1 VVPVARLLNRCRPAL
16 PGGRAQQFRHQL
28 FAHERLADPVEPLG
42 ADAIGLVFYPG
53 SPRHVDVARAAALAE
68 AAGPFVA
75 VVGLFV
81 NADAEEVAH
90 VAERVPLSLLQ
101 FHGDES
107 AQDCARLSDMSG
119 EIGQHVNTAI
129 TSMQFQDMT
138 SQLIDRTLK
147 RVTGL
152 REFLGTLGEH
162 GSSIAAETGNEEIVE
177 RLGKVSMALAIQSLE
192 LRSVLRKAVEQR
204 HLESGDIELF

>member
-1 VVPVARLLNRCRPAL
+1 MTRKKILGSHVKRLLSGVSAHGRRHLSEVETDLLQTELLLEEAIEKL
-16 PGGRAQQFRHQL
+16 TSSFMAIHGAVSARQEAIDRLLAGGTPTP
-28 FAHERLADPVEPLG
+28 ED
-42 ADAIGLVFYPG
+42 
-53 SPRHVDVARAAALAE
+53 SAALA
-68 AAGPFVA
+68 A
-75 VVGLFV
+75 
-81 NADAEEVAH
+81 
-90 VAERVPLSLLQ
+90 
-101 FHGDES
+101 
-107 AQDCARLSDMSG
+107 MSG
-119 EIGQHVNTAI
+119 EIGGHVNTAI

-162 GSSIAAETGNEEIVE
+162 GSDIAPETGSEEIVD

-192 LRSVLRKAVEQR
+192 LRSVLRKSVEQR